1 MKVIKVKYKLSVNS
15 PVILSFVA
23 ICFVVNILNYITNGT
38 SNALMFMTYRSSY
51 TSFITYVR
59 MFTHVLGHLDWNHFV
74 GNMMYVLLLG
84 PMLEEKYGSLRIIQ
98 VITIAA
104 FVTGLIN
111 NLLFWNV
118 ALCGASGVCFAFI
131 LLSSFTSFKDGE
143 VPLTFIIVA
152 IIYLGQQVYDGI
164 VLNDNVS
171 NLAHIIGGVVGAI
184 IGYKLNKK

>member
-1 MKVIKVKYKLSVNS
+1 MKYKLSFNS

-51 TSFITYVR
+51 TSIMTYVR

-74 GNMMYVLLLG
+74 GNMMYMLLLG

-98 VITIAA
+98 VIAIAA

-111 NLLFWNV
+111 NLFFWNV

-152 IIYLGQQVYDGI
+152 VIYLGQQVYDGI
-164 VLNDNVS
+164 VLSDNIS
-171 NLAHIIGGVVGAI
+171 NLAHIIGGIVGAI
-184 IGYKLNKK
+184 IGYKFNKQ